1 MITNI
6 KYVGVGTDDLIDIYK
21 LYIRSIMEYCSVVW
35 HSTLT
40 EQQSMDLERV
50 QKLWLKVIL
59 GDRYT
64 SYEGALEVCELES
77 LTKRRESRCLKF
89 VHSKLFPVS
98 PPILTNTSSQNR
110 EHFQVNWART
120 ESYRISAVP
129 HIKRKLNEYVKKR
142 RK

>member
-1 MITNI
+1 MKVLSFPMTAFH
-6 KYVGVGTDDLIDIYK
+6 V
-21 LYIRSIMEYCSVVW
+21 YCSVVW

-50 QKLWLKVIL
+50 QKLCIKVIL

-64 SYEGALEVCELES
+64 SYEDALEFCELES
-77 LTKRRESRCLKF
+77 LTTRRGKRSLEFGLKSLLHPI
-89 VHSKLFPVS
+89 HSKLFPVS
-98 PPILTNTSSQNR
+98 PHILTNPSSQSR

-129 HIKRKLNEYVKKR
+129 HIQRKLNEYVKKQ